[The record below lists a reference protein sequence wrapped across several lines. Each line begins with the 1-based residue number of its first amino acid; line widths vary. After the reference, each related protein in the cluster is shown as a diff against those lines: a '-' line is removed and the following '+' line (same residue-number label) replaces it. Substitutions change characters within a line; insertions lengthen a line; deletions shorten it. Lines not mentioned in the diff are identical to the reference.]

1 MCVVHLPLFPQDVC
15 VHRTPDHVDQ
25 HEKYLLEK
33 LTYLFLRLI
42 NTRLHIFVSS
52 VNPLHTTWNLLFHLG
67 DHSGFSLQH
76 FLGGNGLV
84 SEMLE
89 LKGVSF
95 QLGILME
102 GDAIGILFMT
112 SVGSEKPKEA
122 EFS

>member
-1 MCVVHLPLFPQDVC
+1 MHLPLFPQDVC
-15 VHRTPDHVDQ
+15 VHRTRDHVDQ

-76 FLGGNGLV
+76 FLGGNGLA

-89 LKGVSF
+89 LKGVF
-95 QLGILME
+95 LPAGNTE
-102 GDAIGILFMT
+102 GRGCHWNIFHDLSG
-112 SVGSEKPKEA
+112 VREA
-122 EFS
+122 QGGRV

>member
-1 MCVVHLPLFPQDVC
+1 MHLGLFPQDVC
-15 VHRTPDHVDQ
+15 VHRTRDHVDQ

-76 FLGGNGLV
+76 FLGGNGLA

-95 QLGILME
+95 QLGILRE
-102 GDAIGILFMT
+102 GDAIGIFFMT
-112 SVGSEKPKEA
+112 LVGSEKPKEA